1 MTLICEGTQICQLF
15 RILKA
20 DSAENSSKVDLLRKR
35 IHQIKLN
42 ALLEVTKQ
50 INNNASVDSLF
61 ATYKDI
67 MSIELNLGRIALFV
81 HQNGWFCAV
90 NHGLE
95 EEVKN
100 LDVAEQLIKFKEIS
114 EIKLVTRDGKSS
126 FDLVI
131 PVYHKSAPLAYLL
144 IGDMDE
150 QKLEISPIIKHLPF
164 IQTFTN
170 ILVVAI
176 ENKKL
181 AKEYMRQLSANKEL
195 ELASKM
201 QSMLFPNVL
210 PDTRYIQVGAYY
222 QPHLQVGG
230 DYYDYIK
237 LNDNE
242 YAFCVAD
249 VSGKGVSAALL
260 MANFQANLRAMFKIN
275 NTLSDIIHELN
286 DTVFKNANGEKFITL
301 FLAKYNVLTRVLNYV
316 NAGHNPPLLFTN
328 KTVLPL
334 TTGCMGLGMFDYI
347 PQIREGLIHVSY
359 NSILV
364 CYTDGLV
371 EQLNNANEEFGIE
384 NVMAVVDKN
393 RNYDIKHLNSKIML
407 SLDTFK
413 QDVGYVDDI
422 AILTTKFY

>member
-1 MTLICEGTQICQLF
+1 M
-15 RILKA
+15 KA
-20 DSAENSSKVDLLRKR
+20 DPVENTPKVDLLKKR

-61 ATYKDI
+61 ATYKEI
-67 MSIELNLGRIALFV
+67 MTTELNLGRIALFV
-81 HQNGWFCAV
+81 YENGWYCAI

-95 EEVKN
+95 AEVKN
-100 LDVAEQLIKFKEIS
+100 LNVAAELIKFKEIS
-114 EIKLVTRDGKSS
+114 EFKFVTGDGKSS

-201 QSMLFPNVL
+201 QTMLFPNVL

-230 DYYDYIK
+230 DYYDYIQ
-237 LNDNE
+237 LNDSE

-275 NTLSDIIHELN
+275 NTLSDIIYQLN

-301 FLAKYNVLTRVLNYV
+301 FLAKYNVHTRVLNYV

-347 PQIREGLIHVSY
+347 SQIREGLLHVSY

-371 EQLNNANEEFGIE
+371 EQLNHDKEEFGIE
-384 NVMAVVDKN
+384 NVMKVVDKN
-393 RNYDIKHLNSKIML
+393 RNYDVKHLNGKIML
-407 SLDTFK
+407 ELDTFK
-413 QDVGYVDDI
+413 KDVGYVDDI

>member
-1 MTLICEGTQICQLF
+1 
-15 RILKA
+15 LKA
-20 DSAENSSKVDLLRKR
+20 DPVENTPKVDLLKKR

-61 ATYKDI
+61 ATYKEI
-67 MSIELNLGRIALFV
+67 MTTELNLGRIALFV
-81 HQNGWFCAV
+81 YENGWYCAI

-95 EEVKN
+95 AEVKN
-100 LDVAEQLIKFKEIS
+100 LNVAAELIKFKEIS
-114 EIKLVTRDGKSS
+114 EFKFVTGDGKSS

-201 QSMLFPNVL
+201 QTMLFPNVL

-230 DYYDYIK
+230 DYYDYIQ
-237 LNDNE
+237 LNDSE

-275 NTLSDIIHELN
+275 NTLSDIIYQLN

-301 FLAKYNVLTRVLNYV
+301 FLAKYNVHTRVLNYV

-347 PQIREGLIHVSY
+347 SQIREGLLHVSY

-371 EQLNNANEEFGIE
+371 EQLNHDKEEFGIE
-384 NVMAVVDKN
+384 NVMKVVDKN
-393 RNYDIKHLNSKIML
+393 RNYDVKHLNGKIML
-407 SLDTFK
+407 ELDTFK
-413 QDVGYVDDI
+413 KDVGYVDDI

>member
-1 MTLICEGTQICQLF
+1 M
-15 RILKA
+15 KA
-20 DSAENSSKVDLLRKR
+20 DTTENTPKVDLLKKR

-50 INNNASVDSLF
+50 INNNASVEVLF
-61 ATYKDI
+61 ATYKEI
-67 MSIELNLGRIALFV
+67 MTRELNLGRIALFINE
-81 HQNGWFCAV
+81 NGWYCAL
-90 NHGLE
+90 NHGLA

-100 LDVAEQLIKFKEIS
+100 LNVAAEFIKFKEIS
-114 EIKLVTRDGKSS
+114 EYKFVNSDGKSS

-210 PDTRYIQVGAYY
+210 PDTRFIQVGAYY

-230 DYYDYIK
+230 DYYDYIQ
-237 LNDNE
+237 LNENE

-275 NTLSDIIHELN
+275 NTLSDIIYELN
-286 DTVFKNANGEKFITL
+286 DTVYKNANGEKFITL

-347 PQIREGLIHVSY
+347 SQIREGLLHVSY

-371 EQLNNANEEFGIE
+371 EQSNNSQQEFGVE
-384 NVMAVVDKN
+384 NVITVVDKH
-393 RNYDIKHLNSKIML
+393 RNYDIKHLNSKLML
-407 SLDTFK
+407 ELDTFK